1 MQHTGPDLLALLLVS
16 IVAALA
22 LAATSGGSLANDST
36 GQKNETAQNGA
47 TKPDGLLV
55 WPSTRFFASELQ
67 GLQLGDFQVE
77 AHFCGCN
84 DKPNKHFPYS
94 LVLLKTSK
102 GDLVARPERLEG
114 AVTYTPLAVR
124 RGNLYCELESET
136 QCYGSF
142 PDPCDFTDYRFG
154 PNLEPFFPTCKDE

>member
-1 MQHTGPDLLALLLVS
+1 MSKITLVS

-22 LAATSGGSLANDST
+22 LATASDSCLANDST
-36 GQKNETAQNGA
+36 IQKEELTQNGA
-47 TKPDGLLV
+47 TKPDGPPV
-55 WPSTRFFASELQ
+55 WPRTRFFASELQ
-67 GLQLGDFQVE
+67 ELQLGDLEVE
-77 AHFCGCN
+77 AHFCGCY

-124 RGNLYCELESET
+124 HGDRYCELESET
-136 QCYGSF
+136 QCHGSF
-142 PDPCDFTDYRFG
+142 PDPCDFTDYMYG
-154 PNLEPFFPTCKDE
+154 PHLAPFFPTCKDG

>member
-1 MQHTGPDLLALLLVS
+1 MSEITLVS

-22 LAATSGGSLANDST
+22 LVAASGGCLANDST
-36 GQKNETAQNGA
+36 TQKDETTMYGA
-47 TKPDGLLV
+47 TKPDDQPV
-55 WPSTRFFASELQ
+55 WPRTRFFASELQ
-67 GLQLGDFQVE
+67 GLHLGDLQVE

-94 LVLLKTSK
+94 LVLLKTSN

-124 RGNLYCELESET
+124 RGNQYCDLESET
-136 QCYGSF
+136 QCHGSF
-142 PDPCDFTDYRFG
+142 SDPCDFTDYRYG
-154 PNLEPFFPTCKDE
+154 PHLEPFFPTCKGE